1 MIKNIDNLAD
11 RLKGIKVN
19 GEDVTPSKLTELLSS
34 EQEHELTIDE
44 IHFFNND
51 ELSQLKNNSYKDG
64 LIFGTEKLVK
74 SFRDVNELDFEGKI
88 KYDGTGRVDYEALA
102 KHISEPLQEKVKKTT
117 TKPTEEIKEW
127 ESKYTT
133 LKTTYETEK
142 KAYDSQITELNS
154 KLGDISKTQFLMS
167 SMPEL
172 TGIKKEQAIVLFKND
187 YIIEQKENGFVAK
200 KNGEI
205 IKDKTGNPL
214 PIKEI
219 ANLWAIDNGWLKE
232 AGGGG
237 GNEPGGTSYKFKTEE
252 EAYSYMRKN
261 NIQPGSDEA
270 EKLLK
275 QVAPD

>member
-44 IHFFNND
+44 VHFFNND

-154 KLGDISKTQFLMS
+154 RLGDINKTQFLMS
-167 SMPEL
+167 SMPDL

-219 ANLWAIDNGWLKE
+219 ANLWAVDNGWLKE
-232 AGGGG
+232 AGAGG
-237 GNEPGGTSYKFKTEE
+237 GNEPGGTNYKFKTEE